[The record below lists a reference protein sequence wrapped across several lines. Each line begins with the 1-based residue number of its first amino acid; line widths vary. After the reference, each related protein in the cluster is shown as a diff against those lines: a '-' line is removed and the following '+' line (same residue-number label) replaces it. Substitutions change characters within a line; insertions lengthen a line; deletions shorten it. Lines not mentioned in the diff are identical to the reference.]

1 MTSKRSHHLITLLIN
16 FIRSEGKEIQKHLI
30 KIGPF
35 TLLLV
40 YAGQNILYTYV
51 HISDWPCV
59 CIYIYIYIYIWF
71 IPVSPTFRIYIPV
84 IPIM

>member
-1 MTSKRSHHLITLLIN
+1 MLEHVNINAHTKIN

-40 YAGQNILYTYV
+40 FAGQNILYTYV
-51 HISDWPCV
+51 HNSD
-59 CIYIYIYIYIWF
+59 
-71 IPVSPTFRIYIPV
+71 
-84 IPIM
+84 

>member
-1 MTSKRSHHLITLLIN
+1 MGTKVTHEFVLVFNVPTIN

-40 YAGQNILYTYV
+40 FAGQNILYTYV
-51 HISDWPCV
+51 HNSD
-59 CIYIYIYIYIWF
+59 
-71 IPVSPTFRIYIPV
+71 
-84 IPIM
+84 

>member
-1 MTSKRSHHLITLLIN
+1 MLTPFNIKIN

-40 YAGQNILYTYV
+40 FAGQNILYTYV
-51 HISDWPCV
+51 HISD
-59 CIYIYIYIYIWF
+59 
-71 IPVSPTFRIYIPV
+71 
-84 IPIM
+84 